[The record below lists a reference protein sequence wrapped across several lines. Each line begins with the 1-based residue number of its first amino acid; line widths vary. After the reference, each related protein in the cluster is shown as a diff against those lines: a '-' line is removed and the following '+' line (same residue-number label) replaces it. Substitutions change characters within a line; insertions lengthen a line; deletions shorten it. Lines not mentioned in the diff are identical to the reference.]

1 MLYRQRTLDT
11 AHGTLQTPVLFPVSN
26 IGKRSSDNTPEYTDS
41 IPDLSTA
48 MVNARAIR
56 NREPQW
62 QRLLDGRTLREEI
75 EVSEETIIFADSGGF
90 DFQTDDVDTTPQKT
104 LETQRQIEADIFGTV
119 DLPLSRDNRQAEN
132 QRRVSRSAELALQ
145 ASDLHDGD
153 ELLFGSVHG
162 YDPET
167 VRNTIQYL
175 ERNGDFDG
183 YAVGS
188 LVPVRTDYEKVT
200 KIILAARRETDKH
213 LHVYGLGGLTY
224 QPLLLY
230 LGVDSFDSS
239 AFIRSAGNRNY
250 LIPGF
255 GGEPMKNVEELSYL
269 PCACPVCSSRTF
281 DAVREDRDLL
291 VQHNLWA
298 LALELRR
305 FRYMAAADED
315 LEGYLDLR
323 FQGNKVTKRAF
334 RLAKQQVRRLT

>member
-11 AHGTLQTPVLFPVSN
+11 PHGTLQTPVLFPVSN

-41 IPDLSTA
+41 IPDFSTA

-56 NREPQW
+56 NRDPQW
-62 QRLLDGRTLREEI
+62 QRLLDGPSLRNEI
-75 EVSEETIIFADSGGF
+75 DVSEDTIIFADSGGF
-90 DFQTDDVDTTPQKT
+90 DFQTNKVDTTPQKT

-119 DLPLSRDNRQAEN
+119 DLPLSQDNRQSKN
-132 QRRVSRSAELALQ
+132 QRRITRSTELALE
-145 ASDLHDGD
+145 ASKLHDG
-153 ELLFGSVHG
+153 EEILLASVHG

-175 ERNGDFDG
+175 ERNGDFGG

-188 LVPVRTDYEKVT
+188 LVPIRTDYEKVT
-200 KIILAARRETDKH
+200 KIILSARRETDKH
-213 LHVYGLGGLTY
+213 LHVYGLGGITY

-255 GGEPMKNVEELSYL
+255 GGEPMKNVEELSHL

-281 DAVREDRDLL
+281 AAVRENRNLL

-305 FRYMAAADED
+305 FRYMAAAGEN
-315 LEGYLDLR
+315 LEEYLDLR